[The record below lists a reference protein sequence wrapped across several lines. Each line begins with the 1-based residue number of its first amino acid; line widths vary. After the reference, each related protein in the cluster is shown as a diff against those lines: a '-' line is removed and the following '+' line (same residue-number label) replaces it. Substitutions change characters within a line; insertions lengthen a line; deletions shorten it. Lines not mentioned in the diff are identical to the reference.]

1 VSDSLCRL
9 TVQSGESDGPPAV
22 DLALPRNAHVGLL
35 MPSIVDLVHG
45 ATTTEVVRWRL
56 SRIGGPSLDESIT
69 LSENNVRDGE
79 VLLLTSIE
87 PPAPQQV
94 AHDTCHAVAQVDDG
108 SHQPALRILAVLACL
123 CAAGIGAAAL
133 AWSGLTTRAAG
144 HIITGA
150 LLAAAAA
157 VGSIVSR
164 RAQQD
169 PLPCVALSV
178 VAVIFTTAVGFLAV
192 PAGPSA
198 ANGLLA
204 AATGL
209 SMAMLLLRLTG
220 CGRICLTAIAIG
232 TALATVTT
240 AACLAWT
247 LAAEAAGAVLTILS
261 LGVLGMAARLSITV
275 AGLVPTLPAADDEQ
289 FSAHVGEA
297 QGTLAHQT
305 LTGLVIGSSSSAA
318 LGSVLVARGALD
330 DAGSSQSAAVFSA
343 VVGLVL
349 ILRART
355 HSKMP
360 RRTALAAG
368 GMLSVATVFFVIVIS
383 APEQAHWMAVLAAA
397 AGAASLGWLFGMSV
411 SPVVRR
417 AIELLEYLAL
427 AAVMPLACWVIGVYG
442 LVRGMSL
449 T

>member
-1 VSDSLCRL
+1 
-9 TVQSGESDGPPAV
+9 V
-22 DLALPRNAHVGLL
+22 DLALPRNAYVGLL

-45 ATTTEVVRWRL
+45 ATTTEAVRWRL
-56 SRIGGPSLDESIT
+56 SRVGGPSLDESIT
-69 LSENNVRDGE
+69 LSENNVHDGE

-87 PPAPQQV
+87 PPAPEQIAHDPCRAV
-94 AHDTCHAVAQVDDG
+94 AHVDDG
-108 SHQPALRILAVLACL
+108 SHRPALRILAVLACL

-150 LLAAAAA
+150 LLAGAAA

-198 ANGLLA
+198 ANGLLTA
-204 AATGL
+204 AAGL

-220 CGRICLTAIAIG
+220 CGRVYLTAIAIG
-232 TALATVTT
+232 MALATVTT

-247 LAAEAAGAVLTILS
+247 LPAEAAGAVLAILS
-261 LGVLGMAARLSITV
+261 FGVLGMAARLSITV
-275 AGLVPTLPAADDEQ
+275 AGLVPTIPAADDEQ
-289 FSAHVGEA
+289 SSVGEA
-297 QGTLAHQT
+297 QATLAHQT
-305 LTGLVIGSSSSAA
+305 LTGLVIGSSISAA
-318 LGSVLVARGALD
+318 SGSALVARGALD
-330 DAGSSQSAAVFSA
+330 DAGSPVSAAVFSA

-355 HSKMP
+355 HSNMP
-360 RRTALAAG
+360 RRIALVAG
-368 GMLSVATVFFVIVIS
+368 GMLSIAAAFFVIVIS

-397 AGAASLGWLFGMSV
+397 AGAASLGWLFGLSV

-427 AAVMPLACWVIGVYG
+427 ATVMPLACWVIGVYG